1 MREGQP
7 AAVSADGRPWSDVED
22 AHPAGADEKTDDDQ
36 DDAPEQLAADDRED
50 AGHHEDDEAD
60 QDRPE
65 AGRDG
70 GDSSAI
76 PRAGGRKPRGS
87 LASRIDRGNDPCR

>member
-50 AGHHEDDEAD
+50 AGHHEDDGED
-60 QDRPE
+60 PQE
-65 AGRDG
+65 GCHGRG
-70 GDSSAI
+70 VSVKVLCG
-76 PRAGGRKPRGS
+76 
-87 LASRIDRGNDPCR
+87 IDAFE